1 MPKKGSKTRKNKGKK
16 NAIISRVWAVPSET
30 LGATGNTAK
39 LLSGKAGNLVKGTIN
54 TVKGL
59 GNIWVSRANMAV
71 SRVVRGAKKTRR
83 NKN

>member
-1 MPKKGSKTRKNKGKK
+1 MPKKGKTRKNRGVK
-16 NAIISRVWAVPSET
+16 NAVISRVWAVPSET

-59 GNIWVSRANMAV
+59 GNIWVSHTNSAV
-71 SRVVRGAKKTRR
+71 SRVVRGSKKTRR
-83 NKN
+83 SRR